1 MEKVVLQA
9 TKRSTKRTARALRRE
24 GLLPAVMYGHNIEST
39 PISLDAHTASLK
51 LFNLSSSAI
60 INIDLEGHTHAVLV
74 RERQK
79 NYVRNSL
86 LHVDFQVV
94 SLTEKIRTTV
104 GLHLEGL
111 SPAVKDFN
119 GVVVMNLNEV
129 EVESLPQYLPERI
142 LVDVTSLA
150 QIGDSLHVR
159 DLVVAKE
166 VEILTDMDEVVVVIT
181 ATKEEIEPVE
191 EVAVVDEPEV
201 IERGKKEEE
210 EEE

>member
-60 INIDLEGHTHAVLV
+60 INIDLEGQTHAVLV

-104 GLHLEGL
+104 SLHLEGL

-129 EVESLPQYLPERI
+129 EVESLPQYLPEQI
-142 LVDVTSLA
+142 MVDVTSLA

-159 DLVVAKE
+159 DLVVAQE

-181 ATKEEIEPVE
+181 ASKEEIEPVE
-191 EVAVVDEPEV
+191 EVAVEEPEV

-210 EEE
+210 DEE